1 MIGYHAPPG
10 PSQGPVLPRSSCRRL
25 LRCQDAAVSNSP
37 NRYQW
42 AVAIDETGRRIKYL
56 GVWKGDTVKRSF
68 TAVIEHEG
76 DGYVALCPELDI
88 ASQGSPIEEARTNL
102 VEAVELFL
110 ETASAAEIDER
121 LHEEV

>member
-1 MIGYHAPPG
+1 
-10 PSQGPVLPRSSCRRL
+10 
-25 LRCQDAAVSNSP
+25 
-37 NRYQW
+37 
-42 AVAIDETGRRIKYL
+42 
-56 GVWKGDTVKRSF
+56 VKRSF

>member
-1 MIGYHAPPG
+1 MIGYRAH
-10 PSQGPVLPRSSCRRL
+10 R
-25 LRCQDAAVSNSP
+25 AAVSCAAWMRQYRTPRIGANGQALS
-37 NRYQW
+37 NQ
-42 AVAIDETGRRIKYL
+42 TGRRIKYL